1 MTNHSFIR
9 SHFLTT
15 YIQTFQGSAVISCT
29 SIDCFGYELQAID
42 FFCMFNQMLL
52 LDMLSKMSLFD
63 SNKRAIYQLA
73 EELQKAVHTDEVF
86 SSISFQGAV
95 NDHSD
100 QFNIDQQRPLHKSTP
115 HEKSSVYQHL
125 LPQNNARMHTSTSTR
140 MIHGMMQ

>member
-63 SNKRAIYQLA
+63 SNLSTGRRATEGCSY
-73 EELQKAVHTDEVF
+73 
-86 SSISFQGAV
+86 G
-95 NDHSD
+95 
-100 QFNIDQQRPLHKSTP
+100 
-115 HEKSSVYQHL
+115 
-125 LPQNNARMHTSTSTR
+125 
-140 MIHGMMQ
+140 